1 MAGAMKMPGTLLM
14 ITLASVFLTAKAGDV
29 MVPDIGGGLLNVKVV
44 SLKERRFTT
53 TIRQQHDYSCGSA
66 ALATLLTYQYK
77 HPVSEETVF
86 KAMWEKGDQAK
97 IGREGFSLLDIK
109 RYLEDIGYSADGYVA
124 PLERLASVGI
134 PAIVLIRDNGYNHF
148 VVVRGIQDGMVAVA
162 DPSVG
167 ARVIPKAQFEK
178 MRLNR
183 ILFVINGRKEQ
194 VAYNRA
200 ADWKIR
206 EKAPIGVAL
215 GTDSL
220 ASAIVL
226 RRSPSDY

>member
-1 MAGAMKMPGTLLM
+1 MNIPGTLLL
-14 ITLASVFLTAKAGDV
+14 ITLTSIFLTARAGDV
-29 MVPDIGGGLLNVKVV
+29 MVPDVGGGLLNVKVV

-77 HPVSEETVF
+77 DPVSEETVF
-86 KAMWEKGDQAK
+86 KTMWEIGDQAK
-97 IGREGFSLLDIK
+97 ISREGFSLLDIK
-109 RYLEDIGYSADGYVA
+109 RYLESAGYSSDGYEA

-148 VVVRGIQDGMVAVA
+148 VVVRGIRDGQVAVA
-162 DPSVG
+162 DPSIG
-167 ARVIPKAQFEK
+167 ARVIPQEQFER

-194 VAYNRA
+194 VAFNRD

-206 EKAPIGVAL
+206 EKAPIGIAL
-215 GTDSL
+215 DTASL
-220 ASAIVL
+220 ASSLLL